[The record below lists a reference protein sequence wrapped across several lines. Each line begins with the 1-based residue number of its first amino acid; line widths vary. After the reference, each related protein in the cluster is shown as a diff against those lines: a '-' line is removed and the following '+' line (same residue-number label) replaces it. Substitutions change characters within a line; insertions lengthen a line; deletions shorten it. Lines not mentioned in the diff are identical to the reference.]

1 MPNKFNFKDNV
12 IGFLLAFSVLGTP
25 FVSVYITTGVLLA
38 VFVFSFLCT
47 HNKIHFYTENLFFVL
62 FTIWWYLSSSYSPVP
77 IRGVEF
83 SVMMTALLFL
93 LIFLE
98 NYKGDTLHSTFFWLF
113 VLAGIHVA
121 GIYANLIIPDKFN
134 SLCQVVLP
142 HDTYIQRLKFLATAN
157 NAGIPGFTFQTAW
170 SAFFAAIFTG
180 ICIVR
185 YLYRSKKI
193 FLLLSLLGFM
203 ALSFTYKRGITVGL
217 VLATL
222 LVIIFG
228 KRGKINI
235 YPFVRL
241 GVAIALL
248 VCVVNLLA
256 PYVPEIDRY
265 LQKFEFSSTTDPAKY
280 TTSRLDIYKRMLFQI
295 TPSSFCIGHGNASVD
310 TLVGIGGHNIY
321 LQVLFENGII
331 GLFLFLNFVL
341 WKLYRSIKRLRSFPC
356 EAYALSVFFQLTILI
371 SGLVSNPLY
380 DMPMFIIY
388 IYFSSLIAKEPQDT
402 LPNSLEGI
410 S

>member
-1 MPNKFNFKDNV
+1 MFNKLNFKDNI

-25 FVSVYITTGVLLA
+25 FVSVYITMGILLA

-62 FTIWWYLSSSYSPVP
+62 FTVWWYLSSFYSPVP

-83 SVMMTALLFL
+83 AIMMTALLFL

-98 NYKGDTLHSTFFWLF
+98 NYKGDILHTTLFWLF

-121 GIYANLIIPDKFN
+121 GIYANLIMPDKFN
-134 SLCQVVLP
+134 SFCRIILP
-142 HDTYIQRLKFLATAN
+142 YDTYVHRLEFVATAN
-157 NAGIPGFTFQTAW
+157 NAGLPGFTFQTAW

-193 FLLLSLLGFM
+193 FLLLGLLGLV

-217 VLATL
+217 ILATL
-222 LVIIFG
+222 LIIIFG

-235 YPFVRL
+235 YPFIRL
-241 GVAIALL
+241 GVAVALL
-248 VCVVNLLA
+248 FCVINLLA

-265 LQKFEFSSTTDPAKY
+265 LQKFEFSSTTDPTKY
-280 TTSRLDIYKRMLFQI
+280 TTSRLDIYKRMISQI

-321 LQVLFENGII
+321 LQILFENGMV
-331 GLFLFLNFVL
+331 GLFLFLIFVL
-341 WKLYRSIKRLRSFPC
+341 WKLYKSVKRLRNNPC
-356 EAYALSVFFQLTILI
+356 EVYALSVFFQLTILI

-388 IYFSSLIAKEPQDT
+388 IYFSSLIVRTEAVPS
-402 LPNSLEGI
+402 PASLGSI
-410 S
+410 V